1 MEHLGCEVPRYLQ
14 LSLARKRGDTQSV
27 GEGGAGD
34 LRGSCLEG
42 TQISKLFKLD
52 ALRTSV
58 DDDNEHA
65 YLSNPFVTT

>member
-1 MEHLGCEVPRYLQ
+1 M
-14 LSLARKRGDTQSV
+14 

-42 TQISKLFKLD
+42 TQISKLFESD

-65 YLSNPFVTT
+65 YLSKPFITCSLVFPREFIFLLRADS